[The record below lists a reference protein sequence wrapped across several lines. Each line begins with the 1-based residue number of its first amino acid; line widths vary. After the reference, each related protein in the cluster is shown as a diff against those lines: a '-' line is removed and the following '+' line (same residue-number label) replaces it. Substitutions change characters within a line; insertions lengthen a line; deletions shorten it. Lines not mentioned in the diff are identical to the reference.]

1 MKPIKRESKT
11 RKKELQYDA
20 KQLQS
25 IFNAYKLHRKSNDVL
40 IKRELI
46 KGGQNAGLTADIQIN
61 KPLTIASFCL
71 FADIEIHTFYR
82 YVNRAHQS
90 YPAELCKV
98 FSRIQTE
105 IKDEQISGAIVG
117 LYDSRI
123 VGKLNNID
131 TDDKPKEQERETV
144 VINIGNKSLNLQI
157 NKRNEL
163 QQGEHGDE

>member
-1 MKPIKRESKT
+1 M
-11 RKKELQYDA
+11 
-20 KQLQS
+20 QLQNLQG
-25 IFNAYKLHRKSNDVL
+25 FDLCCR
-40 IKRELI
+40 R
-46 KGGQNAGLTADIQIN
+46 
-61 KPLTIASFCL
+61 
-71 FADIEIHTFYR
+71 TFYR

-131 TDDKPKEQERETV
+131 TEDKPKEQERETV

-163 QQGEHGDE
+163 QQGEHGEE

>member
-1 MKPIKRESKT
+1 M
-11 RKKELQYDA
+11 
-20 KQLQS
+20 
-25 IFNAYKLHRKSNDVL
+25 
-40 IKRELI
+40 
-46 KGGQNAGLTADIQIN
+46 
-61 KPLTIASFCL
+61 
-71 FADIEIHTFYR
+71 
-82 YVNRAHQS
+82 NRAHVS

-98 FSRIQTE
+98 FTRIQTE

-131 TDDKPKEQERETV
+131 TEDKPKEQERETV

-163 QQGEHGDE
+163 PQGEGEEQA